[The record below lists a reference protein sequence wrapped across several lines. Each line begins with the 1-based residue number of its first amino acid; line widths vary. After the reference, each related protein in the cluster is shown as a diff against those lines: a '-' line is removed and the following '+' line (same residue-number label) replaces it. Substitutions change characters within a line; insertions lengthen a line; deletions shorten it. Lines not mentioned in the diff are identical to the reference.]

1 MTVQEY
7 CESTSLSG
15 GIISVWDLYSLY
27 IPDEISQ
34 CEVVLP
40 MKEGSNRRLVAASAS
55 TYYAIY
61 FYEMNCRIIKL
72 EVLRGA

>member
-7 CESTSLSG
+7 CESTSLTG
-15 GIISVWDLYSLY
+15 GIVSIWDLYSLY
-27 IPDEISQ
+27 IPDNVSQ

-40 MKEGSNRRLVAASAS
+40 TKERLVAASGS

-61 FYEMNCRIIKL
+61 FGEMDCKIIKL
-72 EVLRGA
+72 EVLRGT